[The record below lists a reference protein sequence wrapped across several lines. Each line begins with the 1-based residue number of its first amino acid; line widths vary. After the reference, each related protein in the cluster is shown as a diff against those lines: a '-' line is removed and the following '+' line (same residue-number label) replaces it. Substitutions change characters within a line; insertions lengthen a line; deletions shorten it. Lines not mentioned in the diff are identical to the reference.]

1 MTHYILGVDGGGT
14 RTRAAIVTEN
24 GRFCGLGVA
33 GPSNYDDV
41 GVAQAQ
47 ANIAAAIAQAREK
60 AGLAPRPFAAAFLG
74 MAGVVSDAD
83 RHIIR
88 QIARSLNLAPAERVG
103 VHHDIHIALAGGLMG
118 EPGIALIAGTG
129 SSCYGRNAGGQ
140 EWRAGGWGHLLADE
154 GSGYWLGL
162 SAMRCAVN
170 AHDGRGQPTALLE
183 TIVNALELTHI
194 NDIMHRL
201 YSRGMSR
208 AEIAALAPQVIE
220 TAQNG
225 DQVANNLLD
234 QAARDLAQCVVAVAR
249 RLDMTAACNLIL
261 IGGLMEIEEEVVRP
275 LTALLRE
282 QLPACHIRQPIL
294 PPVLG
299 ACLLGLTSLKQT
311 IPPSTA
317 AALREGTQTV

>member
-1 MTHYILGVDGGGT
+1 MTRYILGIDGGGT
-14 RTRAAIVTEN
+14 RTRAAIVNEN

-41 GVAQAQ
+41 GAERAQ
-47 ANIAAAIAQAREK
+47 ANIAAAVAQAREK

-83 RHIIR
+83 RRIIR
-88 QIARSLNLAPAERVG
+88 QIARSLDLAPANCVG

-129 SSCYGRNAGGQ
+129 SSCYGRNADGQ

-162 SAMRCAVN
+162 NAMRCAVN
-170 AHDGRGQPTALLE
+170 AHDGRGPATALLE
-183 TIVNALELTHI
+183 TIVNTLALPHI

-201 YSRGMSR
+201 YGRGMSR

-225 DQVANNLLD
+225 DQVANNLLE
-234 QAARDLAQCVVAVAR
+234 QAARDLVHCVVTVAR
-249 RLDMTAACNLIL
+249 HLDMAEACNLIL
-261 IGGLMEIEEEVVRP
+261 IGGLMGVENGVVRP

-282 QLPACHIRQPIL
+282 QLPACQIRQPIL

-311 IPPSTA
+311 ISPSTA
-317 AALREGTQTV
+317 AALREGTQHV